1 MYARSLKISLFRL
14 LKLYKFQLPTALG
27 LRCLLYF
34 FCKNERTMKKCPL
47 ICTWIASRPSPSFD
61 WWVCLVST
69 FSRIYLG
76 PTRDP
81 DKKSLK
87 WNYDIFYFL
96 YYYQRLG
103 NLIEEKEIPE
113 ENIETTE
120 KRILNLVMIFMCKL
134 GKIVKISPPRGF
146 IQ

>member
-1 MYARSLKISLFRL
+1 MYAK
-14 LKLYKFQLPTALG
+14 G
-27 LRCLLYF
+27 LRIIQFWIIKVLWMSTPDSVGIKVFTLF
-34 FCKNERTMKKCPL
+34 FCKNARTMKKCPL

-134 GKIVKISPPRGF
+134 GKIVKIYPPRGF